1 MCDQTFQ
8 ELSDEAFRLVRNVKI
23 VDSKKKEFTHVGEEV
38 KALKQQID
46 TRINARSISH
56 RLAASQL

>member
-8 ELSDEAFRLVRNVKI
+8 ELSDEAFRLVRDTTI
-23 VDSKKKEFTHVGEEV
+23 VEKKKKEFTHVGEEV

-46 TRINARSISH
+46 TRITARSISH
-56 RLAASQL
+56 RLAASQR

>member
-8 ELSDEAFRLVRNVKI
+8 ELSDEAFRLVRNVTI
-23 VDSKKKEFTHVGEEV
+23 VEKKKKEFTQVGEEV
-38 KALKQQID
+38 KALKKQID
-46 TRINARSISH
+46 TRITSR

>member
-8 ELSDEAFRLVRNVKI
+8 ELSDEAFRLVRNVTI
-23 VDSKKKEFTHVGEEV
+23 VDSKREEFAHVGEAV

-46 TRINARSISH
+46 TKINDRSILH